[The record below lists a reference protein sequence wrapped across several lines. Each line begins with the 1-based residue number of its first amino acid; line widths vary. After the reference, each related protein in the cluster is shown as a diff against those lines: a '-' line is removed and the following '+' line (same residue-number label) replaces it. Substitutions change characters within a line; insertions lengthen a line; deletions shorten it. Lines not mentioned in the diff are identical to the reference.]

1 MKTVGAIILVFFV
14 AVLPGCKQLGGNG
27 RGGDSV
33 LDLFAP
39 PTPAQAAQWAVDPNS
54 PDNRQQGL
62 LLLANA
68 RFGGDP
74 VYMELYKLAL
84 EDEDA
89 AVRAAA
95 VRAIGLH
102 GGPADAAPVIAMLRP
117 DEDVLVRREAAR
129 TLSRIHEPAA
139 VPALIA
145 ALDRRREPD
154 AQTRALAAEALGQ
167 YREPRVVQAL
177 IGTLTDPRL
186 LVGDAARQSL
196 VVLTGMDFGYEPE
209 PWLAWTATAQDFFA
223 GAQPFYYTVYWRKK
237 RILEYIVPWL
247 EPPNE
252 IASTPAGM
260 PLDAGGG

>member
-1 MKTVGAIILVFFV
+1 MRTVCACILIFSAAF
-14 AVLPGCKQLGGNG
+14 LPGCKQLGGKG

-33 LDLFAP
+33 LELFTP

-102 GGPADAAPVIAMLRP
+102 GGPADVAPVIAMLRP

-129 TLSRIHEPAA
+129 TLARIHEPAA
-139 VPALIA
+139 VPVLIG

-154 AQTRALAAEALGQ
+154 AQARALSAEALGQ

-186 LVGDAARQSL
+186 LVGDAARRSL
-196 VVLTGMDFGYEPE
+196 GVLTGMDLGYEPE
-209 PWLAWTATAQDFFA
+209 PWLAWTASSPDLFA

-237 RILEYIVPWL
+237 RILEYVIPWL

-260 PLDAGGG
+260 PLDASGR